1 MEVCWLSISSNKV
14 AINPCLVNTV
24 KFPLVFKKV
33 RFTKRPGLRHRQ
45 PIQLIANLH
54 QPFVRLLEP
63 FVNPSFPTG
72 RQLRVCV
79 NGPKT

>member
-24 KFPLVFKKV
+24 KLPLVLKKV
-33 RFTKRPGLRHRQ
+33 SFTKGPGLRHRQ

-54 QPFVRLLEP
+54 
-63 FVNPSFPTG
+63 
-72 RQLRVCV
+72 
-79 NGPKT
+79 